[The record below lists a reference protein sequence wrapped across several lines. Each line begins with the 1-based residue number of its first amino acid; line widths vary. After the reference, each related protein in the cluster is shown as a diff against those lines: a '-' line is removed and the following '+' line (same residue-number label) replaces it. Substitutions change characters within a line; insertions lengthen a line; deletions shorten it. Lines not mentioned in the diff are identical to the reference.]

1 MTDVANHINEVQRQ
15 NEDRHYLQ
23 DIQALL
29 LNYDGP
35 ELTRLGEFCMEG
47 EVYQGKNQERYIL
60 LFHKLFILLKWHHD
74 RLEVRHQ
81 IATDNLI
88 VLEGEDRAFQVT
100 PFDDIKNKVLFSI
113 IDLESKRSLDLFDD
127 KNNWGEEAVVP
138 PPKTVNDGE
147 PSGTGP
153 SLGKVENF
161 EWWVEILFDFFKN
174 FNEKKS
180 R

>member
-1 MTDVANHINEVQRQ
+1 MAVDTMTDVANHINEVQRQ

-47 EVYQGKNQERYIL
+47 EVNQGRQERYIL

-81 IATDNLI
+81 ISTDNLI
-88 VLEGEDRAFQVT
+88 VLEGDDRTFQVT
-100 PFDDIKNKVLFSI
+100 PFDNIKSKVFHSQLYPNRNAIFQIDLFNDKNK
-113 IDLESKRSLDLFDD
+113 R
-127 KNNWGEEAVVP
+127 
-138 PPKTVNDGE
+138 
-147 PSGTGP
+147 
-153 SLGKVENF
+153 
-161 EWWVEILFDFFKN
+161 
-174 FNEKKS
+174 
-180 R
+180 